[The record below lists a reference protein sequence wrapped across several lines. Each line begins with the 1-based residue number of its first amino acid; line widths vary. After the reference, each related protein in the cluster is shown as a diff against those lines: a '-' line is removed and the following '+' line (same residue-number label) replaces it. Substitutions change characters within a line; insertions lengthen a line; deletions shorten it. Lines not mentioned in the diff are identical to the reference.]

1 MIQAITFTNRFG
13 RSLRCVLREPERSGF
28 AIKSIDGLGPG
39 RSSVNI
45 HDIATADGGY
55 FGSARFSSRNI
66 FVNFQLVDFDID
78 WNYNPIEQV
87 RHLSYEF
94 FPPKTRVQ
102 IVVDTDSRSL
112 VIEGYVESN
121 EPNIFQQSATVSVSI
136 LCPGYYF
143 KMVTDGGSQ
152 QNVNI
157 YGTGLFQFPFSNESL
172 KKKLI
177 QFGEIKPQQKYELYY
192 DGDAETGF
200 EMEILFNGLTVSG
213 FSIANQPIGNSDKG
227 PIGFISPADAH
238 RVVYNWNDDQIASK
252 YIQVTLSRIASKLNG
267 LYSNPIYTSGNRIL
281 ISSAVGRKSAMFIDE
296 NNHAYNILDCFD
308 HLDWLKVYP
317 GYNEFEIT
325 TDLASVAHFAVNLRY
340 EALYTGV

>member
-39 RSSVNI
+39 RAAVNI

-66 FVNFQLVDFDID
+66 LVNFQLVDFDID

-102 IVVDTDSRSL
+102 IVVDTDTRSL

-121 EPNIFQQSATVSVSI
+121 EPNIFQQSVTVTVSI

-143 KMVTDGGSQ
+143 KMVSETGDQ
-152 QNVNI
+152 QDVTI
-157 YGTGLFQFPFSNESL
+157 YGAGLFHFPFSNESL
-172 KKKLI
+172 TEKLI
-177 QFGEIKPQQKYELYY
+177 QFGEIGQYQKYAMYY
-192 DGDAETGF
+192 DGDAEAGF
-200 EMEILFNGLTVSG
+200 EMEILFNGLVVNDIG
-213 FSIANQPIGNSDKG
+213 IQNVPIGNSSKG
-227 PIGFISPADAH
+227 PIGFGPTDDAN
-238 RVVYNWNDDQIASK
+238 RVIYTWNDDALATQHIQINIA
-252 YIQVTLSRIASKLNG
+252 RIATKLQG
-267 LYSNPIYTSGNRIL
+267 IYSSPIYDAGNRIV
-281 ISSAVGRKSAMFIDE
+281 ISSKTGQKSALFIDAT
-296 NNHAYNILDCFD
+296 NHSYNILDCFT

-317 GYNEFEIT
+317 GYNEFEIA
-325 TDLASVAHFAVNLRY
+325 TDVASIAHFSVSLKY